1 MRRILFYIAMI
12 VCGYFLQTA
21 VFTEFTMGGI
31 VPNVLIIC
39 TVSMGMICGKKEGC
53 ILGFIFGILMDALYS
68 IYFGIYAF
76 ILALMG
82 YAAGNLKQIFYEED
96 MTIPIVLIGV
106 ADFIYGIAIYIF
118 GFFSRGR
125 SNFLFYLRKIILP
138 EVFYTLILAIFL
150 YRLIIFINNKIDK
163 GSENRID

>member
-39 TVSMGMICGKKEGC
+39 TVSMGMIRGKKEGC

-68 IYFGIYAF
+68 IYFGIYAL

>member
-12 VCGYFLQTA
+12 ICGFFLQTA
-21 VFTEFTMGGI
+21 VFTEFTLGGI

-39 TVSMGMICGKKEGC
+39 TVSTGMIRGKKEGC
-53 ILGFIFGILMDALYS
+53 ILGFVFGILMDALYS
-68 IYFGIYAF
+68 VYFGVYAL

-82 YAAGNLKQIFYEED
+82 YIAGNVKQIFYEED
-96 MTIPIVLIGV
+96 ITLPVLMIGL
-106 ADFIYGIAIYIF
+106 ADLLYGIGIFVF

-125 SNFLFYLRKIILP
+125 TNFFVYLSRIILP

-150 YRLIIFINNKIDK
+150 YRLILFINNKIDK

>member
-39 TVSMGMICGKKEGC
+39 TVSMGMIRGKKEGC

-68 IYFGIYAF
+68 IYFGIYAL

-118 GFFSRGR
+118 SFFSRGR

>member
-12 VCGYFLQTA
+12 ICGFFLQTA
-21 VFTEFTMGGI
+21 VFTEFTLGGI

-39 TVSMGMICGKKEGC
+39 TVSTGMIRGKKEGC
-53 ILGFIFGILMDALYS
+53 ILGFVFGILMDALYS
-68 IYFGIYAF
+68 VYFGVYAL

-82 YAAGNLKQIFYEED
+82 YIAGNVKQIFYEED
-96 MTIPIVLIGV
+96 ITLPVLMIGL
-106 ADFIYGIAIYIF
+106 ADFLYGIGIFVF

-125 SNFLFYLRKIILP
+125 TNFFVYLSRIILP

-150 YRLIIFINNKIDK
+150 YRLILFINNKIDK

>member
-1 MRRILFYIAMI
+1 MRRLLFYIAMI

-39 TVSMGMICGKKEGC
+39 TVSMGMIRGKKEGC

-68 IYFGIYAF
+68 IYFGIYAL

>member
-12 VCGYFLQTA
+12 ICGFFLQTA
-21 VFTEFTMGGI
+21 VFTEFTLGGI

-39 TVSMGMICGKKEGC
+39 TVSTGMIRGKKEGC
-53 ILGFIFGILMDALYS
+53 ILGFVFGILMDALYS
-68 IYFGIYAF
+68 VYFGVYAL

-82 YAAGNLKQIFYEED
+82 YIAGNVKQIFYEED
-96 MTIPIVLIGV
+96 ITLPVLMIGF
-106 ADFIYGIAIYIF
+106 ADLFYGIGIFVF

-125 SNFLFYLRKIILP
+125 TNFFVYLSRIILP

-150 YRLIIFINNKIDK
+150 YRLILFINNKIDK

>member
-1 MRRILFYIAMI
+1 MQQIVVLSPSTVLDFAVITFSIIAFEI
-12 VCGYFLQTA
+12 P
-21 VFTEFTMGGI
+21 I
-31 VPNVLIIC
+31 
-39 TVSMGMICGKKEGC
+39 
-53 ILGFIFGILMDALYS
+53 
-68 IYFGIYAF
+68 
-76 ILALMG
+76 ALMG

-118 GFFSRGR
+118 SFFSRGR

-138 EVFYTLILAIFL
+138 EVYYTLILAIFL